1 MAKIPKEV
9 EEIKE
14 INRNRFQIE
23 EYKAL
28 RREIEIYLHES
39 RFQERYTIVA
49 SGLIWAWLIT
59 HRIDNG
65 WVWSLPV
72 WIALASSIRR
82 LAITGHFNVMR
93 EYLKGVENFYGVKG
107 WEHRD
112 ENLEPEYCIL
122 GIDHKCDSLCLV
134 VCCLV
139 LEGKINSPL
148 AIAENSH
155 SFGFSKYRVPDKI

>member
-14 INRNRFQIE
+14 INRNRFHIE

-107 WEHRD
+107 WEHRN
-112 ENLEPEYCIL
+112 ENWNQNIAYSELIISAIL
-122 GIDHKCDSLCLV
+122 F
-134 VCCLV
+134 V
-139 LEGKINSPL
+139 L
-148 AIAENSH
+148 
-155 SFGFSKYRVPDKI
+155 SFAAWYWRAKLILH